1 MIREKNQMNN
11 PSLNFFMKR
20 LRLNHNDETMT
31 KMAKRL
37 KISVSYL
44 SSIENEKRN
53 MTDEMFAQISQ
64 VYGLNANE
72 QSELNYL
79 RNLSGSKLNIKLDNL
94 TQSTKETTVK
104 FLSNVD
110 TLSESDLERINKIIN
125 KKGK

>member
-1 MIREKNQMNN
+1 MTNQ
-11 PSLNFFMKR
+11 SLSFFMKR
-20 LRLNHNDETMT
+20 LRLDNNDETMT
-31 KMAKRL
+31 EMAKRL

-53 MTDEMFAQISQ
+53 LTDEMFAQISQ
-64 VYGLNANE
+64 VYNLTEKE

-94 TQSTKETTVK
+94 TPSTKKTTVK

>member
-1 MIREKNQMNN
+1 MTNQ
-11 PSLNFFMKR
+11 SLNLFMKR

-31 KMAKRL
+31 QMAKRL

-53 MTDEMFAQISQ
+53 MTDEMFAQISE
-64 VYGLNANE
+64 VYGLNATE

-94 TQSTKETTVK
+94 TPSTKETTVK

-110 TLSESDLERINKIIN
+110 TLSKSDLERINKIIN

>member
-1 MIREKNQMNN
+1 VSNQT
-11 PSLNFFMKR
+11 LNYFMKR

-31 KMAKRL
+31 QMAKRL
-37 KISVSYL
+37 RISVSYL

-53 MTDEMFAQISQ
+53 MTDEMFALITS
-64 VYGLNANE
+64 VYRLSEEE

-94 TQSTKETTVK
+94 TPSTKQTTVK

-110 TLSESDLERINKIIN
+110 SLSATDLERINKIIN

>member
-1 MIREKNQMNN
+1 MNN